1 MTTGNE
7 KARATNPKRS
17 ARKRR
22 GDDDEL
28 SQDQRELIEQANK
41 AARERVKDALAREQ
55 AEKELAALR
64 RQRDGYAVDGLRL
77 LSPEELG
84 SAVEPLTFLI
94 KGIWPQGSFGPFGGA
109 KKSLKT
115 WCAMIHAVA
124 IASGKPSFNYDPWEV
139 EAPSPVLYIC
149 GEGGERMV
157 KRRLQ
162 RVAEMYDV
170 ELADIPL
177 YVVVGVAP
185 FDSDHFKSTL
195 KEHIDSIHEE
205 QAELP
210 ALVVL
215 DSLYNYHPSGVEVSN
230 LYGRGGVLS
239 GLQHWVQAVTT
250 GPTTPDGAALW
261 TIDHFNKSG
270 SGLDLDRYGQ
280 AGMNAWADSWVNA
293 EVVDADADQGNF
305 TLRVVAGSRQGYHH
319 DYGLNMSL
327 GRFNTDTGEYE
338 DNLKVVVTDGD
349 PAPGKSSKSRPSD
362 NEVDNAIIACL
373 NEVPHAL
380 TKQSGVVKIHE
391 EFGQRVGLGRIRMRW
406 GELADQGLIHEDKRQ
421 AMENDRKVSR
431 QVWAVGKRTLTGPKG
446 LPGEKRARA
455 TRTGNPSSAR
465 RKAQS

>member
-1 MTTGNE
+1 MSTRKPGA
-7 KARATNPKRS
+7 KASTRKPAAKKRS
-17 ARKRR
+17 APSS
-22 GDDDEL
+22 EL
-28 SQDQRELIEQANK
+28 SRDQQELIDQAQK
-41 AARERVKDALAREQ
+41 SSRERVKDSLAREM
-55 AEKELAALR
+55 AEKELAILR

-77 LSPEELG
+77 LSPDELG

-124 IASGKPSFNYDPWEV
+124 VASGKPSFNFDPWEV
-139 EAPSPVLYIC
+139 ENPSPVLYIC

-195 KEHIDSIHEE
+195 KEHIDSINKEE
-205 QAELP
+205 SELP

-215 DSLYNYHPSGVEVSN
+215 DSLYNYHPAGVEVSN

-239 GLQHWVQAVTT
+239 GLQHWVKAVTT

-270 SGLDLDRYGQ
+270 HGLDLDRYGQ

-293 EVVDADADQGNF
+293 EVVDADAEQGNF

-319 DYGLNMSL
+319 DYGLNISL
-327 GRFNTDTGEYE
+327 GRFNTVTGEYE

-349 PAPGKSSKSRPSD
+349 PAPGKSAKDRPSD
-362 NEVDNAIIACL
+362 DAVDNAIVACL
-373 NEVPHAL
+373 SELPYVF
-380 TKQSGVVKIHE
+380 TKQSGVAKIHA
-391 EFGQRVGLGRIRMRW
+391 EFEQQVGLGRIRTRW
-406 GELADQGLIHEDKRQ
+406 AQLADQGLIHVDKRHVK
-421 AMENDRKVSR
+421 EKGRDVSR
-431 QVWAVGKRTLTGPKG
+431 QVWAVGKRTLTAPTG
-446 LPGEKRARA
+446 LPAEKKRRA
-455 TRTGNPSSAR
+455 TRTGNPSGAR
-465 RKAQS
+465 KKVR